1 MKFFGSILKKIT
13 NLKAST
19 SALKKFFNS
28 IFKNNNDST
37 KKLNPG
43 TSTTIEYP
51 TVTDNLKDCIN
62 NMSEL
67 VNKLSGGRYNTISG
81 ENQLLGN
88 LFPKLIN
95 ETNEIIEEANKNRKE
110 YINNFE

>member
-1 MKFFGSILKKIT
+1 
-13 NLKAST
+13 
-19 SALKKFFNS
+19 
-28 IFKNNNDST
+28 
-37 KKLNPG
+37 
-43 TSTTIEYP
+43 
-51 TVTDNLKDCIN
+51 
-62 NMSEL
+62 MSEL